1 MGNCPLFAPVGF
13 DHLTGEVACLVASAA
28 GLADDCN
35 KAGLDQ
41 VNELTRQFDALVAEA
56 KASPEVAEVSDVP
69 SFVYY
74 ATMAVL
80 GHGVG
85 LNDDKERWG
94 PRAIVYAR
102 TGALAAGIAALATW
116 LDSNLSTTPSAYTL
130 TVRATVSA
138 VTKTSVRRGQTAR
151 DFSIL
156 ATRQEICDWVA
167 WIDGGCKSTKAQDK
181 LNLQEHGTLHFARLL
196 DELGARYEGD
206 VWRVELDT
214 NNLLLA
220 NRFKLPRLADR
231 REVIGASLRLSVVKV
246 LCPNDGDVTSAGR
259 LTSDEIEAGRDSN
272 YVLPA

>member
-1 MGNCPLFAPVGF
+1 MTNQPLFVPVGF
-13 DHLTGEVACLVASAA
+13 DHLTGEIECLVASAA

-35 KAGLDQ
+35 KAGRDQ
-41 VNELTRQFDALVAEA
+41 VNELTRQFAALVEEA

-74 ATMAVL
+74 ATMAKL

-94 PRAIVYAR
+94 PRAIDYAR
-102 TGALAAGIAALATW
+102 TGTLSTGIAALAAW
-116 LDSNLSTTPSAYTL
+116 IESNLSTTPSAYTL
-130 TVRATVSA
+130 TVCATVAAITKASA
-138 VTKTSVRRGQTAR
+138 RQGETAR

-156 ATRQEICDWVA
+156 ATRSEICDWVS
-167 WIDGGCKSTKAQDK
+167 WIDGGRKSTKAQDK
-181 LNLQEHGTLHFARLL
+181 RNLQEYSPLDFTRLL
-196 DELGARYEGD
+196 DELGARHEGG

-220 NRFKLPRLADR
+220 NRFRLPRLADR

-246 LCPNDGDVTSAGR
+246 VCPNDGDVTSEGR
-259 LTSDEIEAGRDSN
+259 LTSNEIEAGRDSN
-272 YVLPA
+272 YVPA